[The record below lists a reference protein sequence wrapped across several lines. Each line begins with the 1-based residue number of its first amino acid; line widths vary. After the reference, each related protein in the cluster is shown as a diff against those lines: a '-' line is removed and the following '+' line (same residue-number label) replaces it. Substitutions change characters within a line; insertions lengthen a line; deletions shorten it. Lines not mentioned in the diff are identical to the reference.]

1 MLFSKKVYIPWKQK
15 SIRHSVGKTFLLN
28 IGPIRMYILML
39 GTRNVECRTNEG
51 CTYVH

>member
-1 MLFSKKVYIPWKQK
+1 MLHNPDVMKRCQRQIDDVI
-15 SIRHSVGKTFLLN
+15 VLN